1 MNALRN
7 MSGQSFL
14 IHKTGGALVHLLP
27 GRAVALADEELKSAQ
42 VQSLIAAGLAR
53 IQSLVPP
60 AHLSRAEK
68 AETAMHE
75 PGKHQA
81 LERRHEKRRG
91 ES

>member
-14 IHKTGGALVHLLP
+14 IHKTGGALVHLFP

-42 VQSLIAAGLAR
+42 IQSLIAAGLAR

-60 AHLSRAEK
+60 RAAK
-68 AETAMHE
+68 AAKAGSTQHE
-75 PGKHQA
+75 PHKHEA
-81 LERRHEKRRG
+81 PERKHEKKKD